1 MNQRI
6 QIIPGISLVLLLLL
20 LSATRPVEATKIYLI
35 PGQGSD
41 ARIFSKI
48 EFPEGY
54 EVVYVAYELPNEGES
69 MADYARKLARQIEE
83 DTGFILIGVSLGGML
98 ASEIAEFKHPKQV
111 ILIASAQ
118 NANELPKRYT
128 FQRRLPLYK
137 LVGPKL
143 SKWGA

>member
-1 MNQRI
+1 M
-6 QIIPGISLVLLLLL
+6 
-20 LSATRPVEATKIYLI
+20 ATLWWPPVHFLTH
-35 PGQGSD
+35 
-41 ARIFSKI
+41 
-48 EFPEGY
+48 
-54 EVVYVAYELPNEGES
+54 
-69 MADYARKLARQIEE
+69 
-83 DTGFILIGVSLGGML
+83 
-98 ASEIAEFKHPKQV
+98 AEFKHPKQV